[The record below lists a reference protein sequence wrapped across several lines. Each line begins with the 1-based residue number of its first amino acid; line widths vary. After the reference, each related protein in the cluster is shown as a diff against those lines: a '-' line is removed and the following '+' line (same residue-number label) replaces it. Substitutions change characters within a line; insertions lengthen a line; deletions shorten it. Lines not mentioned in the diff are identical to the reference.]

1 MEKQGIITGVGNE
14 ITPEIDAVLNDFI
27 VGKNTII
34 SGLDW
39 NGNTLNAGVCQLCGY
54 RGVLEQPIN
63 NLTDDYVYGK
73 FELHFDKNIEDK
85 FSIETSASRIANDNP
100 TSITIEGTY
109 YLLLYYKKKGF
120 DEYNYPNMAHTS
132 LMSAI
137 LAENGIIES
146 TATASMPKTAEGN
159 LKVNMHKTDPQM
171 VANTEYVHKQI
182 QEELNEGTEEI
193 YVNIDDASSNLIENG
208 NIEGTIIF
216 HHRAKYVYA
225 DGSLSVTGTGVL
237 IEFGT
242 QTVGKLNKYIPDN
255 VITGCFV
262 NTNGAVNLLLKIDTN
277 GNVVLSGSAG
287 IGTTLT
293 PNIGYE
299 CK

>member
-54 RGVLEQPIN
+54 RGVLEHPIN

-146 TATASMPKTAEGN
+146 TATAAMPKTAEGN
-159 LKVNMHKTDPQM
+159 LKVNMHITDPQM

-182 QEELNEGTEEI
+182 VEELGYEKQVVDISRNGVGYNLTFEKRARYCLISYNISAQSGQPLKTEFQVPSGFEPA
-193 YVNIDDASSNLIENG
+193 NNSE
-208 NIEGTIIF
+208 TIIF
-216 HHRAKYVYA
+216 IKGFTTAQYVYK
-225 DGSLSVTGTGVL
+225 LYVTTAGVASIVLFDSIAMETPSMGTLYAG
-237 IEFGT
+237 
-242 QTVGKLNKYIPDN
+242 Y
-255 VITGCFV
+255 
-262 NTNGAVNLLLKIDTN
+262 KI
-277 GNVVLSGSAG
+277 
-287 IGTTLT
+287 
-293 PNIGYE
+293 
-299 CK
+299 

>member
-54 RGVLEQPIN
+54 RGVLEHPIN

-85 FSIETSASRIANDNP
+85 FSIETSASRIANDDP

-132 LMSAI
+132 SRSA
-137 LAENGIIES
+137 LLVENGIIES
-146 TATASMPKTAEGN
+146 TATTAMSKTAEGN
-159 LKVNMHKTDPQM
+159 LKVNMHITDPQM

-182 QEELNEGTEEI
+182 VVELGYDKQVVDISMNGVGYNLTFEKKARYCLISYNISLQSRQPLKTEFQVPSGFEPA
-193 YVNIDDASSNLIENG
+193 NDSEA
-208 NIEGTIIF
+208 IIF
-216 HHRAKYVYA
+216 LKGFTNAQYVYK
-225 DGSLSVTGTGVL
+225 LYVTTAGVASIVL
-237 IEFGT
+237 IGVINEATPSMGT
-242 QTVGKLNKYIPDN
+242 LYAGY
-255 VITGCFV
+255 
-262 NTNGAVNLLLKIDTN
+262 KI
-277 GNVVLSGSAG
+277 
-287 IGTTLT
+287 
-293 PNIGYE
+293 
-299 CK
+299 